1 MEAEIPAQPVPVPH
15 VGSEGVGCAMEKGAL
30 CDPGRRTGCQVPHPP
45 SSVPVGRAVLVHS
58 PGRLC
63 PGIEL
68 SFLLLAGEQTKAL
81 VTQLTLF
88 NRVLTELRE
97 DIRDQVGLR
106 GY

>member
-1 MEAEIPAQPVPVPH
+1 MLQKKGPCVTR
-15 VGSEGVGCAMEKGAL
+15 GEKQAVRCL
-30 CDPGRRTGCQVPHPP
+30 ILT
-45 SSVPVGRAVLVHS
+45 GRAVLAHS

-63 PGIEL
+63 PEINL